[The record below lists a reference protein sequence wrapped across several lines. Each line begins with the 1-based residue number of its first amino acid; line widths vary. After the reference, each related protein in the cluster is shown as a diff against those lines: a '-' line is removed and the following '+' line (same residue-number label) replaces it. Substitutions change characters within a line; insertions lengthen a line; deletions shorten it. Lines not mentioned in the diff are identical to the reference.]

1 LEIPRVKLGNKNREE
16 VVASHFLGWRIKRK
30 RAFSLKLRGGNER
43 MGRGEEKRKNLD
55 QEVGRKSKVW
65 EGENLWF
72 AIPRRIV

>member
-1 LEIPRVKLGNKNREE
+1 MK
-16 VVASHFLGWRIKRK
+16 S
-30 RAFSLKLRGGNER
+30 RGRNER

-55 QEVGRKSKVW
+55 LEVGRRSKVW